1 MEKRKERAVAVG
13 LNVSDRGIDIHSD
26 DTTLAELAAL
36 IETAGGEVVLSV
48 IQNRETP
55 DPATFIGAGKAA
67 EIRKA
72 AEDLEADIVVFD
84 NELSPSQMKNLE
96 AELDLPVLDRT
107 GIILDIFASRAF
119 TAEGKLQVELA
130 QYKYLLPRLS
140 GQGKNLSRQGATGGN
155 PIGTRGP
162 GETKL
167 ETDRRHIRERIAKLR
182 RDADDIRR
190 VRGEQRRRREKNGM
204 PLVALVGYTNAGKS
218 TILNLLT
225 GAGVSAN
232 NRLFDT
238 LDPTTRVFKPSEK
251 TEALLTDT
259 VGFIRDLPHHLVD
272 AFRATLEELSFADL
286 VLIVSDISDENREEQ
301 TRVTE
306 KLVSELCGED
316 TPRLYVLNKADLCPE
331 NVPFEGDD
339 YVCISAR
346 TGENVDR
353 LLQKI
358 AAVLEKKKIRF
369 RILLPYGESAR
380 LDKLYK
386 EGAVAGT
393 EYTDNGIIVEGEC
406 DDKLYGTVKEYGI

>member
-1 MEKRKERAVAVG
+1 
-13 LNVSDRGIDIHSD
+13 
-26 DTTLAELAAL
+26 
-36 IETAGGEVVLSV
+36 
-48 IQNRETP
+48 
-55 DPATFIGAGKAA
+55 
-67 EIRKA
+67 
-72 AEDLEADIVVFD
+72 
-84 NELSPSQMKNLE
+84 
-96 AELDLPVLDRT
+96 
-107 GIILDIFASRAF
+107 
-119 TAEGKLQVELA
+119 
-130 QYKYLLPRLS
+130 
-140 GQGKNLSRQGATGGN
+140 
-155 PIGTRGP
+155 
-162 GETKL
+162 
-167 ETDRRHIRERIAKLR
+167 
-182 RDADDIRR
+182 
-190 VRGEQRRRREKNGM
+190 M

-286 VLIVSDISDENREEQ
+286 VLIVSDVSDENREEQ

-331 NVPFEGDD
+331 NLPFEGDD

-353 LLQKI
+353 LLKKI
-358 AAVLEKKKIRF
+358 ADVLEKKKIRF

-386 EGAVAGT
+386 EGAVIST
-393 EYTDNGIIVEGEC
+393 EYTDGGIIVEGEC